1 MLRKLL
7 AVVCLGLFLPNI
19 VIAQSPPEGFVP
31 PALNPDGVTLS
42 VKPLG
47 NNVYALLSS
56 KPPVDNAGFV
66 VGEDGVLVIDAHINE
81 KMAKQIIHAVR
92 SVTDKPILYLV
103 NTNGHA
109 DHTFGNYAF
118 PAGTKIIAQKLT
130 KVMMSPAMEKR
141 KSGSLGM
148 VGGDKEVF
156 EAVQTR
162 LPNLTFDNYMEID
175 LGGISVEL
183 HHFGAGNTYGDTV
196 VYVPAAKA
204 AWTGNLILGEGS
216 LPFLLIGDTITYV
229 NTLNNFAGS
238 LDIKTIV
245 PGHGLPTTPAIFKR
259 YADYLKSLQSAI
271 LIAHDE
277 NLSLEETLNSVSLDE
292 RFSVPNDLSST
303 DFYNGLHPYNVQ
315 KIYLEKSVK

>member
-1 MLRKLL
+1 MLQKLF
-7 AVVCLGLFLPNI
+7 VIVCLGLFLPNI

-66 VGEDGVLVIDAHINE
+66 VGNDGVLVIDAHINE
-81 KMAKQIIHAVR
+81 KMAKQIIGAVR

-118 PAGTKIIAQKLT
+118 PAETKIIAHKLT
-130 KVMMSPAMEKR
+130 KVMMSPDMEKR

-148 VGGDKEVF
+148 VAGDKKVF
-156 EAVQTR
+156 EAVQKR
-162 LPNLTFDNYMEID
+162 MPNLTFDKNMEID
-175 LGGISVEL
+175 LGGTTVEL
-183 HHFGAGNTYGDTV
+183 HHFGAGNTAGDTV

-204 AWTGNLILGEGS
+204 AWTGNLILGEDS
-216 LPFLLIGDTITYV
+216 LPFLLIGDTVAYV
-229 NTLNNFAGS
+229 NTLNNFAAT
-238 LDIKTIV
+238 LDVETIV
-245 PGHGLPTTPAIFKR
+245 PGHGLPTTASIFNRYTRYLESLETAIR
-259 YADYLKSLQSAI
+259 R
-271 LIAHDE
+271 AHDE
-277 NLSLEETLNSVSLDE
+277 DLSLEQTLKSYPLEN
-292 RFSVPNDLSST
+292 RFSVPDGLSSAE
-303 DFYNGLHPYNVQ
+303 FYRGLHPFNIQ
-315 KIYLEKSVK
+315 KIYLEKK